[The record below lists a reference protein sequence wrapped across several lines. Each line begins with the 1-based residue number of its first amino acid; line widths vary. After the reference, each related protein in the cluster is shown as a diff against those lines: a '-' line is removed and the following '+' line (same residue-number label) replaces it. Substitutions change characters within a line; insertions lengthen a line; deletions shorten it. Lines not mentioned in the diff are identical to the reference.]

1 MNYSICRSL
10 ILPAV
15 FALSVLLLVVLV
27 PAPAAAQSMMPG
39 LLEQAGTAQ
48 VQDYGRPGYPRVQ
61 IYLWGNANHGVWKV
75 EEGTDLLEYLSL
87 AGQGDFKQ
95 GAETRVTNV
104 LRMYRDGQVGA
115 EPVFETQLEDLF
127 ARQVESPVLQEGD
140 VLVLESIERRRTF
153 TFRQA
158 SQITGTIASIATLV
172 FLLQD

>member
-1 MNYSICRSL
+1 MEYSTRRSL
-10 ILPAV
+10 ILSFV
-15 FALSVLLLVVLV
+15 STLTFLLLISLV
-27 PAPAAAQSMMPG
+27 PAPVAAQSTVPG
-39 LLEQAGTAQ
+39 LLEPPGTAQ

-61 IYLWGNANHGVWKV
+61 IYLWGNANNGVWKV

-87 AGQGDFKQ
+87 AGQGNFRQ
-95 GAETRVTNV
+95 GAETRVKNV
-104 LRMYRDGQVGA
+104 LRMYREGQVGA
-115 EPVFETQLEDLF
+115 EPVFETELEDLF